1 MLRHGSE
8 YRYDV
13 KPVRSENRCSAA
25 IKLRLNQRMLNTWLA
40 EALQRSGVS
49 QAELSRRLTERLGQS
64 IDRAAV
70 NKMVK
75 GTRDISAAEMLEISK
90 LLKHPL
96 PRGAVEGLYVPI
108 IGYVGAGSAVQP
120 FDGQGEI
127 DQGPWIAIANAS
139 TVGVRVRGESMSG
152 RADDG
157 DLIYYDERRNPPTPD
172 MSGKLCVVGLAD
184 GRVLVKRLFLGRD
197 GAYNLLSTN
206 AEPIMDADIEWAAR
220 VTAIVPR

>member
-1 MLRHGSE
+1 
-8 YRYDV
+8 
-13 KPVRSENRCSAA
+13 
-25 IKLRLNQRMLNTWLA
+25 MLNTWLA

-75 GTRDISAAEMLEISK
+75 GKRDISAAEMLEIARI
-90 LLKHPL
+90 LKQPP
-96 PRGAVEGLYVPI
+96 PRAAEGLYVPVV
-108 IGYVGAGSAVQP
+108 GYVGAGAEVHS
-120 FDGQGEI
+120 FDEQSEI
-127 DQGPWIAIANAS
+127 DQGPWIATANAS
-139 TVGVRVRGESMSG
+139 TVGVRVRGESMAG

-172 MSGKLCVVGLAD
+172 LAGKLCVVRLVD

-197 GAYNLLSTN
+197 GTYNLLSTN
-206 AEPIMDADIEWAAR
+206 ADPIMDADIEWAAK